1 MNIFPIVL
9 GVVGLIWAV
18 VLFSAGFKI
27 GAAIANRG
35 KGKKDSRRKQDEKT
49 HSASDGVE
57 TAYADVGGDM
67 PPYFWTTTILQ

>member
-1 MNIFPIVL
+1 MNASFIIPM
-9 GVVGLIWAV
+9 LIWAV
-18 VLFSAGFKI
+18 VLLKVGFNI
-27 GAAIANRG
+27 AVAIRG

-49 HSASDGVE
+49 HSASGGVE